1 MRAIIYQ
8 VDDVNYSFN
17 SLKEAKWHVQ
27 IAYTNKER
35 LKYRHE
41 SWCIYGI
48 SRKGDLVSSTEIK
61 IDDDGNLSFG
71 RTLKLY

>member
-1 MRAIIYQ
+1 MRAMVYQ
-8 VDDVNYSFN
+8 VDDVNYGFN

-48 SRKGDLVSSTEIK
+48 DRKGDLVSSTEIK
-61 IDDDGNLSFG
+61 VDDDGNLSFG